1 MTVLY
6 HCFKVK
12 GVAIFSDNSLEA
24 ITTSCCCFLPFRF
37 VYNTIAIFIQLPAVL
52 LLTNKM
58 QISLLVQLS
67 CAKIRNPHLIV
78 NSRAIWDIIAQLVH
92 NLTIISLSF
101 SCVHSQY
108 ESLDIYFTICLMI
121 AGAFVAAL

>member
-1 MTVLY
+1 MTIHWKLIQLRV
-6 HCFKVK
+6 
-12 GVAIFSDNSLEA
+12 VAF
-24 ITTSCCCFLPFRF
+24 FPFRF
-37 VYNTIAIFIQLPAVL
+37 VYNTIATFIQLPAVL

-58 QISLLVQLS
+58 QISILAQLS
-67 CAKIRNPHLIV
+67 RAKNLNPRLIV

-121 AGAFVAAL
+121 AGAFIAAL